1 MATLILSAA
10 GAAVGAGFG
19 GSVLGLSGAVIGR
32 AVGATI
38 GRSIDQRIL
47 GSGSEAVEQGRVSR
61 FSVSGASDGAAVA
74 RVWGVLGGGG
84 AGHLGQPVSRNDAS
98 LWRWGEGRA
107 AIFFDVF

>member
-1 MATLILSAA
+1 MATLVLSAA
-10 GAAVGAGFG
+10 GAALGAGFG

-61 FSVSGASDGAAVA
+61 FQLSGASDGAALA
-74 RVWGVLGGGG
+74 RGWGGGG
-84 AGHLGQPVSRNDAS
+84 PGHLGQPVSRNGAA
-98 LWRWGEGRA
+98 LWRGERCCA
-107 AIFFDVF
+107 LDIDDL